1 MTKLSLGYART
12 LIALHGVANLGFG
25 AVLPFTAVYLSGLPD
40 VGPLGAALYYVCVGM
55 ANLVVAAVL
64 TGGLVR
70 PRTPWLGT
78 VGAVLAI
85 FGCLLLAGADTRPTV
100 LAAALAN
107 GAGQGCFMAAIVPM
121 LNAATPESHRRR
133 LFARRYQVLNFSM
146 AVGALI
152 AGATSSL
159 IGREVFPWLYV
170 GQAAVIVPLGLVL
183 AWAIPRTPS
192 TSPPAGADPVETD
205 PAHPGPTGTDSADA
219 HPATALPLRQLVRL
233 AGGPTLFQFA
243 GYAFAFSQLES
254 TVPLVTDRLLH
265 AGTLTVSLLIALN
278 VVVIIVAQGAVTRR
292 LESSTERHGLRI
304 AVLLWIAGFG
314 LAALTALGSAW
325 SAIAGLAGF
334 IVLFSLGECAYA
346 CSFHP
351 WLISRVPQSELTRA
365 SALTN
370 AAMGVG
376 LFTGP
381 ALGVG
386 LVVSGSAPLVWA
398 CLALCCTAALRTV
411 HETAPART
419 EPRIPVE
426 RN

>member
-1 MTKLSLGYART
+1 MTTLGLRYAHT

-25 AVLPFTAVYLSGLPD
+25 AVLPFTAVYLAGLPE
-40 VGPLGAALYYVCVGM
+40 VGAPGAALYYFG
-55 ANLVVAAVL
+55 AGLINLVVAAVL
-64 TGGLVR
+64 TAGLVR
-70 PRTPWLGT
+70 PRDPWLGT
-78 VGAVLAI
+78 VGAVLAVI
-85 FGCLLLAGADTRPTV
+85 GCLLLAGADTRPTV

-121 LNAATPESHRRR
+121 LTAATPESHRRR

-146 AVGALI
+146 AVGALA

-170 GQAAVIVPLGLVL
+170 GQAAVIVPLGLTL
-183 AWAIPRTPS
+183 AWAVPRTLSARRS
-192 TSPPAGADPVETD
+192 TEKDPADTPPATR
-205 PAHPGPTGTDSADA
+205 
-219 HPATALPLRQLVRL
+219 LPLLRLVRS
-233 AGGPTLFQFA
+233 AGGPALFQFV

-265 AGTLTVSLLIALN
+265 AGTFTVSLLIALN

-292 LESSTERHGLRI
+292 LEGSAERHGLRI

-314 LAALTALGSAW
+314 VAALTALGPTW
-325 SAIAGLAGF
+325 SAIAGLVGF

-351 WLISRVPQSELTRA
+351 WLISRVPEAELTRA
-365 SALTN
+365 SALIN

-386 LVVSGSAPLVWA
+386 LVVGGSTPLVWA
-398 CLALCCTAALRTV
+398 ALALCCAAALLTV
-411 HETAPART
+411 RRAAPSRT
-419 EPRIPVE
+419 EPPIPVE
-426 RN
+426 RS